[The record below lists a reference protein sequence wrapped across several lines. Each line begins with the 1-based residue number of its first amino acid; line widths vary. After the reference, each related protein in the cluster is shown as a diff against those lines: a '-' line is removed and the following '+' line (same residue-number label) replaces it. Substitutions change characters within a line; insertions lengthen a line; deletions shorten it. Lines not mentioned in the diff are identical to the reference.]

1 MKILSKL
8 FLKTSILSC
17 SIALALGMTTNV
29 MAATNSKVKATTPS
43 PKTLTT
49 AELTTIKNISKEIG
63 VSEKDLQQAALK
75 ATKQDVIIK
84 TMERP
89 WEAKPWYKYWPIFII
104 PKRVNEGVDF
114 WHNNKNT
121 MLKAE
126 QTYGVPPQIITAII
140 GVETF
145 YGKNMGTFKVLDA
158 LYTLGFYYPKRSAYF
173 SKEFGNF
180 VKLAKQEKWNYDDIK
195 GSYAG
200 AMGMGQ
206 FMPYSYLTWAV
217 DFNNNGHTNLFK
229 EKDDAI
235 GSVANYFKKH
245 NWQHNGPVVH
255 KLNLTPKQESNTA
268 QFINDSLELNHTVA
282 ELRKAGFN
290 IPGKYKDTEPCS
302 IIKLQEEVGFS
313 YYVIFNNF
321 YTISRYNKSPLYSL
335 TVYLLSEEIQKH
347 M

>member
-145 YGKNMGTFKVLDA
+145 YGKT
-158 LYTLGFYYPKRSAYF
+158 
-173 SKEFGNF
+173 
-180 VKLAKQEKWNYDDIK
+180 WDI
-195 GSYAG
+195 
-200 AMGMGQ
+200 
-206 FMPYSYLTWAV
+206 
-217 DFNNNGHTNLFK
+217 
-229 EKDDAI
+229 
-235 GSVANYFKKH
+235 
-245 NWQHNGPVVH
+245 
-255 KLNLTPKQESNTA
+255 
-268 QFINDSLELNHTVA
+268 
-282 ELRKAGFN
+282 
-290 IPGKYKDTEPCS
+290 
-302 IIKLQEEVGFS
+302 
-313 YYVIFNNF
+313 
-321 YTISRYNKSPLYSL
+321 
-335 TVYLLSEEIQKH
+335 
-347 M
+347 